1 MCRALILKEVAVSH
15 SPDIHFRLLDNARDS
30 LSHAVELLAW
40 KDLGT
45 DHTRLKHAITNSAH
59 AVELLLKERLRL
71 IHPAFIWEKVDKY
84 PSLEA
89 QTVNVSTAIIRL
101 ERVGG
106 IELSQSDKNNLKS
119 LRNTRNAI
127 EHYEWSTSEKEAKLI
142 VGNALSFAFSFAD
155 QELGI
160 DLAAEFK
167 RDDTWRALL
176 QELAD
181 FVRAHGKRIAEK
193 LQENGE
199 HPEYCE
205 ECEEY
210 TVPCDGVSCELC
222 GHWP

>member
-1 MCRALILKEVAVSH
+1 MSQ

-40 KDLGT
+40 KDIGT

-71 IHPAFIWEKVDKY
+71 IHPAFIWEKIDKY

-89 QTVNVSTAIIRL
+89 QTVNVSTAIVRL

-106 IELSQSDKNNLKS
+106 VELSQSDKNNLKS

-176 QELAD
+176 QELTD
-181 FVRAHGKRIAEK
+181 FVRAYGKRIAER

-205 ECEEY
+205 ECDEY
-210 TVPCDGVSCELC
+210 TVPYDGGSCELC

>member
-1 MCRALILKEVAVSH
+1 MSQ

-40 KDLGT
+40 KDIGT
-45 DHTRLKHAITNSAH
+45 DHARLKHAITNSAH
-59 AVELLLKERLRL
+59 AAELLLKERLRS

-89 QTVNVSTAIIRL
+89 QTVNVSTAITRL

-106 IELSQSDKNNLKS
+106 IELSQSDKSNLQS

-127 EHYEWSTSEKEAKLI
+127 EHYEWRTSEQEAKLI
-142 VGNALSFAFSFAD
+142 VGNALSFAFSFAEK
-155 QELGI
+155 ELGI

-167 RDDTWRALL
+167 RDDTWRVLL
-176 QELAD
+176 QELTD
-181 FVRAHGKRIAEK
+181 FVRAHGKRIAER
-193 LQENGE
+193 LQEGGE
-199 HPEYCE
+199 HPEFCE
-205 ECEEY
+205 KCEEY
-210 TVPCDGVSCELC
+210 TVPSDGGSCVLC